1 MAGQGRRASK
11 SQVPVLRAD
20 GRIRGRDL
28 GDPAFLLGVDK
39 TRKGK
44 DGKPVY
50 KQWNP
55 KVLQMWDN
63 LRRSPQAQRMG
74 TDLDWDYAE
83 MMMVALNIFFETHRW
98 EMLSEVRQW
107 MAKIGYSPA
116 DRNALKFDA
125 PAPDDLAVG
134 ESHGAVSAGASMGMD
149 EYWAQY
155 DSVMGGG

>member
-1 MAGQGRRASK
+1 MAGNGRRASK
-11 SQVPVLRAD
+11 GQNPVLRAD
-20 GRIRGRDL
+20 GKIRGREL
-28 GDPAFLLGVDK
+28 GDPALLLGED
-39 TRKGK
+39 
-44 DGKPVY
+44 

-74 TDLDWDYAE
+74 TDLDWDYGE
-83 MMMVALNIFFETHRW
+83 VMMIALNIFFETHRW

-125 PAPDDLAVG
+125 PAPDDLSVG
-134 ESHGAVSAGASMGMD
+134 PSGGDSSGQAMGMD
-149 EYWAQY
+149 EYWGQLS
-155 DSVMGGG
+155 SVLDDGGE

>member
-1 MAGQGRRASK
+1 MAGQGRKASK
-11 SQVPVLRAD
+11 SQIPVLRAD
-20 GRIRGRDL
+20 GKIRGREL
-28 GDPAFLLGVDK
+28 GDPQYLLGKDK
-39 TRKGK
+39 NGN
-44 DGKPVY
+44 P

-55 KVLQMWDN
+55 LVLQRWDN

-83 MMMVALNIFFETHRW
+83 MMMVALNLFYESHRW

-107 MAKIGYSPA
+107 MAKLGYSPA

-125 PAPDDLAVG
+125 PAPDDLSVG
-134 ESHGAVSAGASMGMD
+134 AAGQSNSGQAMDMD

-155 DSVMGGG
+155 DAVMGDA

>member
-1 MAGQGRRASK
+1 MAGNGRKASK
-11 SQVPVLRAD
+11 SQIPVLRAD
-20 GRIRGRDL
+20 GKIRGRNLSDPKDVL
-28 GDPAFLLGVDK
+28 GQN
-39 TRKGK
+39 
-44 DGKPVY
+44 

-55 KVLQMWDN
+55 KVLQMWDS

-134 ESHGAVSAGASMGMD
+134 NIHANSGQAMGMD
-149 EYWAQY
+149 EYWDQLNA
-155 DSVMGGG
+155 VMNGGD

>member
-1 MAGQGRRASK
+1 M
-11 SQVPVLRAD
+11 
-20 GRIRGRDL
+20 
-28 GDPAFLLGVDK
+28 GDPGFLLG
-39 TRKGK
+39 K
-44 DGKPVY
+44 DRDGAD

-55 KVLQMWDN
+55 RVLLMWDN

-83 MMMVALNIFFETHRW
+83 LMMVALNIFFETHRW

-134 ESHGAVSAGASMGMD
+134 QPGSSSGNGMD
-149 EYWAQY
+149 MEEYWAQA
-155 DSVMGGG
+155 DAVMGGA

>member
-1 MAGQGRRASK
+1 MAGQGRKASK
-11 SQVPVLRAD
+11 SQIPVLRSD
-20 GRIRGRDL
+20 GKIRGRVL
-28 GDPAFLLGVDK
+28 GDPAYLLGLDRNGVS
-39 TRKGK
+39 
-44 DGKPVY
+44 

-55 KVLQMWDN
+55 RVLLMWDN

-116 DRNALKFDA
+116 DRAALKFDA
-125 PAPDDLAVG
+125 PAPDDLSVG
-134 ESHGAVSAGASMGMD
+134 PGSGNSGQAMDMD
-149 EYWAQY
+149 EYWDQY
-155 DSVMGGG
+155 DSVMGGD

>member
-1 MAGQGRRASK
+1 MAGQGRRAGK
-11 SQVPVLRAD
+11 AQVPVLRAD
-20 GRIRGRDL
+20 GRIRGREL
-28 GDPAFLLGVDK
+28 GDPAFLLGAD
-39 TRKGK
+39 
-44 DGKPVY
+44 

-55 KVLQMWDN
+55 KVLQMWDS

-74 TDLDWDYAE
+74 TDLDWDFAE

-125 PAPDDLAVG
+125 PAPDDLSVG
-134 ESHGAVSAGASMGMD
+134 VEHGNSGQAMDMD
-149 EYWAQY
+149 EYWAQL
-155 DSVMGGG
+155 DGVMGGGGA

>member
-1 MAGQGRRASK
+1 MAGNGRKASK
-11 SQVPVLRAD
+11 SQIPVLRAD
-20 GRIRGRDL
+20 GRIRGREL
-28 GDPAFLLGVDK
+28 GDPALVLG
-39 TRKGK
+39 KG
-44 DGKPVY
+44 

-83 MMMVALNIFFETHRW
+83 TMMIALDMFYETHRW

-134 ESHGAVSAGASMGMD
+134 ASAGNSGQALDMD
-149 EYWAQY
+149 EYWDQLDA
-155 DSVMGGG
+155 VMGGD